1 VLIFRIEKVAV
12 CILLG
17 VIVCFL
23 LGSFAVWRA
32 L

>member
-1 VLIFRIEKVAV
+1 VLVFRIEKVAV
-12 CILLG
+12 YILLG
-17 VIVCFL
+17 VIVYFL